1 MEKKKTYLWDV
12 PEAEE
17 SEAAEILS
25 SSQSSQP
32 LSVSAL
38 TNLIKET
45 LEGFYS
51 SVTVQGEV
59 SNAKLSSSGHLY
71 FSLKDREALIQAVMF
86 KYRLAF
92 LGFELRDG
100 MKLIVSGGVSV
111 YAARGQYQLIAQNAR
126 LAGTGDIL
134 AMLEE
139 RKRRLAA
146 EGLFDDERKRPL
158 PRFPSKVAL
167 VTSPSGAAVRDIIH
181 VLGRRNAGVDLIILP
196 CPVQGEGAAELIAAR
211 IRQANRLSIADV
223 LIVGRGGGS
232 LEDLLAFSDEAV
244 VRAVAESEIPVI
256 SAVGHEIDWA
266 ICDYAADLRAATPSA
281 AAELV
286 AESRATLLSEIEQF
300 ELAMESTIRAR
311 LDRAGTALDSFALQD
326 VEARFMRLFLPVAR
340 RLDDARDTLVLDIGA
355 RLKDLSHRRLL
366 ADNALELTSPLA
378 VLNRGY
384 SITRKL
390 DLGGA
395 EKTQARGRA
404 FSRIDGPGPVVRSAG
419 ELKKTETLQVIFA
432 SGSARVEVEEVEQ

>member
-1 MEKKKTYLWDV
+1 MAEKKTYLWEI
-12 PEAEE
+12 PEGDTPETPAGSSRS
-17 SEAAEILS
+17 SE
-25 SSQSSQP
+25 P

-38 TNLIKET
+38 TNLIKGT

-51 SVTVQGEV
+51 SVAVQGEV

-86 KYRLAF
+86 KYRLSF
-92 LGFELRDG
+92 LGFEIRDG

-111 YAARGQYQLIAQNAR
+111 YAARGQYQLIAQSAR

-146 EGLFDDERKRPL
+146 EGLFDEDKKRPL
-158 PRFPSKVAL
+158 PRFPSRVAL
-167 VTSPSGAAVRDIIH
+167 ITSPSGAAVRDIIH

-196 CPVQGEGAAELIAAR
+196 CPVQGEGAAEIIAAR
-211 IRQANRLSIADV
+211 IRQANRLSVADV

-286 AESRATLLSEIEQF
+286 AESRATLLSEIKQF
-300 ELAMESTIRAR
+300 RLALESTIQAR
-311 LDRAGTALDSFALQD
+311 LDRAEAALDSFALQD
-326 VEARFMRLFLPVAR
+326 VEARFMRLFMPVAR
-340 RLDDARDTLVLDIGA
+340 RLDDAREALVLGIDN
-355 RLKDLSHRRLL
+355 RLKELSQRRLL
-366 ADNALELTSPLA
+366 AENALELTSPLA

-390 DLGGA
+390 DRGTTGRARFNVKTSSGLGGA
-395 EKTQARGRA
+395 
-404 FSRIDGPGPVVRSAG
+404 GPIVRNAS
-419 ELKKTETLQVIFA
+419 ELEKTETLHIIFA
-432 SGSARVEVEEVEQ
+432 SGSAMVEVEEVEK

>member
-1 MEKKKTYLWDV
+1 MAEKKTYLWEI
-12 PEAEE
+12 PEGDTPETPSGSSRS
-17 SEAAEILS
+17 SE
-25 SSQSSQP
+25 P

-38 TNLIKET
+38 TNLIKGT

-51 SVTVQGEV
+51 SVAVQGEV

-86 KYRLAF
+86 KYRLSF
-92 LGFELRDG
+92 LGFEIRDG

-111 YAARGQYQLIAQNAR
+111 YAARGQYQLIAQSAR
-126 LAGTGDIL
+126 IAGTGDIL

-146 EGLFDDERKRPL
+146 EGLFDEDKKRPL
-158 PRFPSKVAL
+158 PRFPSRVAL
-167 VTSPSGAAVRDIIH
+167 ITSPSGAAVRDIIH

-196 CPVQGEGAAELIAAR
+196 CPVQGEGAAEIIAAR
-211 IRQANRLSIADV
+211 IRQANRLSVADV

-286 AESRATLLSEIEQF
+286 AESRATLLS
-300 ELAMESTIRAR
+300 
-311 LDRAGTALDSFALQD
+311 
-326 VEARFMRLFLPVAR
+326 
-340 RLDDARDTLVLDIGA
+340 
-355 RLKDLSHRRLL
+355 
-366 ADNALELTSPLA
+366 
-378 VLNRGY
+378 
-384 SITRKL
+384 
-390 DLGGA
+390 
-395 EKTQARGRA
+395 
-404 FSRIDGPGPVVRSAG
+404 
-419 ELKKTETLQVIFA
+419 
-432 SGSARVEVEEVEQ
+432 